1 MGYLPGLGANVLDPN
16 YVPMLQCSH
25 YLLES
30 DPDTRV
36 TVTSDPDLAR
46 TLHLHINHP
55 VRLFSWN
62 TSYSYPNKT
71 VDSAKCNTWTIRHV
85 SRVSQWIS
93 LPGRKSLILKSY
105 LGDHSL
111 LVFTP
116 RNRLAV
122 NQVEIFVTEV
132 AARYSDCNNTNC
144 TADLV
149 TRLRHKLSQHPPSPT
164 SHCHKASM
172 RQYCQLKS
180 FTSTSDTLPACQ
192 RLISGNTSSSNCDLI
207 SDGIKNSV
215 DHDINLMIQEHRTE
229 VSNIQKHNDNVS
241 WKDVKFADYDAIADS
256 ISGLSCE
263 HNRTLNIILV
273 DSSKHG
279 YSLIADSLGI
289 NVNDDDSSTT
299 VAIVSLKEE
308 TVSVQHVSSSHNLT
322 EVLEK
327 MLLRWHHSG
336 DVGGHYGLR
345 SSDRTSRVQVGEDSV
360 GGCEDGVRSCI
371 REVTRD
377 QLMMEDSLVN
387 SSSVSTVLL
396 YTSSY
401 CSQCTTTNYVFHSVA
416 ELLDQAGIKDVQFR

>member
-1 MGYLPGLGANVLDPN
+1 MG
-16 YVPMLQCSH
+16 
-25 YLLES
+25 
-30 DPDTRV
+30 
-36 TVTSDPDLAR
+36 
-46 TLHLHINHP
+46 
-55 VRLFSWN
+55 
-62 TSYSYPNKT
+62 
-71 VDSAKCNTWTIRHV
+71 
-85 SRVSQWIS
+85 
-93 LPGRKSLILKSY
+93 
-105 LGDHSL
+105 
-111 LVFTP
+111 
-116 RNRLAV
+116 
-122 NQVEIFVTEV
+122 VTEV
-132 AARYSDCNNTNC
+132 AARYSNCNNTNC

-164 SHCHKASM
+164 SRCHKASM

-273 DSSKHG
+273 DTSKHG
-279 YSLIADSLGI
+279 YSLIAESLGI

-327 MLLRWHHSG
+327 MLFRWHHNSG

-360 GGCEDGVRSCI
+360 GGCEDGVRSCM

-377 QLMMEDSLVN
+377 QLMMEDSLA
-387 SSSVSTVLL
+387 TVLL